1 MKIWIN
7 FDFKQTSGGGN
18 QFLSQLKDYFEKKNV
33 YSKSINDSNIIIFNH
48 HHKLKEIFF
57 INRKNKL
64 IIHRIDGPLTFH
76 RNIKGFIQDI
86 IVTIFA
92 ISYADLIIFQ
102 SLWTK
107 KFFYIPMLIFKKKH
121 CIVHNSSNIKEKYN
135 IKTKIKNK
143 DINILFSSFSNNKN
157 KGFKYFEFVK
167 KLNLNSQIKISFVGN
182 APMQKGSFKSFKN
195 TSHEKYSNYLNL
207 CDIYI
212 FCGIFESCSNSLV
225 EAMALNK
232 IIFCI
237 ESGSNREI
245 LNKYD
250 AHFFS
255 DFETL
260 ENLIKNSK
268 MIISRRNN
276 LNFIN
281 VDNREKYLNLIEDQ
295 FNDSKIKHD

>member
-33 YSKSINDSNIIIFNH
+33 YSKSIIDSNIILFNH

-86 IVTIFA
+86 IVTLFA
-92 ISYADLIIFQ
+92 ISYSDLIIFQ

-107 KFFYIPMLIFKKKH
+107 KFFYFPMLVFKKKH
-121 CIVHNSSNIKEKYN
+121 CIIHNSSNIKEKYN
-135 IKTKIKNK
+135 IKTKLKNK
-143 DINILFSSFSNNKN
+143 NINILFSSFSNNKN

-182 APMQKGSFKSFKN
+182 APSQKGNFKSLKN

-212 FCGIFESCSNSLV
+212 FCGIFVSCSNSLV

-255 DFETL
+255 DYQTL

-268 MIISRRNN
+268 MIINKRNN

-295 FNDSKIKHD
+295 FNKLKN